1 MDAIILY
8 LKTFSRRK
16 IIMKLT
22 KRFLAINI
30 LLGLLL
36 TGCFGESNSGRVWGN
51 RIESSLSLEAN
62 KDMHAEDVGPKQ

>member
-1 MDAIILY
+1 
-8 LKTFSRRK
+8 
-16 IIMKLT
+16 MKLT